1 MSLATHPGTGEA
13 EAKVAMRMATKLMQ
27 SQNLTQADLIAS
39 ETEEE
44 RSTRAGHSNVVITST
59 QGKMVRNQRWY
70 GTAAYASCEAFDVQ
84 VYSMSHGEFG
94 CLHQV
99 FYGLADV
106 RLSFVGSFRM

>member
-44 RSTRAGHSNVVITST
+44 RSTRAGHSTVAITST
-59 QGKMVRNQRWY
+59 QGKMMRNQRWY
-70 GTAAYASCEAFDVQ
+70 RVATRASCEAFDVQ
-84 VYSMSHGEFG
+84 MYSESRGKS
-94 CLHQV
+94 LHQV